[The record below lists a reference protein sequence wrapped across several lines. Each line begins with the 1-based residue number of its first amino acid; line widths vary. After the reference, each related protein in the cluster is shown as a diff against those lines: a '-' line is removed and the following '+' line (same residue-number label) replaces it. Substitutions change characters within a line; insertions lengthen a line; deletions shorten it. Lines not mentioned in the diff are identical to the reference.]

1 MSASAGCQLLGKWRI
16 IEADTWDCDYLDL
29 VQPAYIVF
37 GKNGRGEF
45 AFGAIEA
52 TLELEYAPRIVFFN
66 WTGFDE
72 GDEVSG
78 SGSAELTEDDDS
90 IRQIELSFHNGRAVG
105 RRADSNFFNSLSL
118 MFAFKG
124 SGAIIRV
131 RWGGRR

>member
-1 MSASAGCQLLGKWRI
+1 MPAARQMADHR
-16 IEADTWDCDYLDL
+16 ADTWDCDYLDL

-78 SGSAELTEDDDS
+78 SGSADS
-90 IRQIELSFHNGRAVG
+90 LKTTTPSSKSSSFHNGDDAVLKAC
-105 RRADSNFFNSLSL
+105 RL
-118 MFAFKG
+118 
-124 SGAIIRV
+124 
-131 RWGGRR
+131 

>member
-37 GKNGRGEF
+37 GKDGRGEF
-45 AFGAIEA
+45 AFGAVEA

-72 GDEVSG
+72 GDEVR
-78 SGSAELTEDDDS
+78 L
-90 IRQIELSFHNGRAVG
+90 RLR
-105 RRADSNFFNSLSL
+105 
-118 MFAFKG
+118 
-124 SGAIIRV
+124 GAH
-131 RWGGRR
+131 